1 LLPLFTAARAKLL
14 VNKMNTARI
23 KPSARDRIAGYIAF
37 IPVTALM
44 LHCKLTILELE
55 KALEALHCSIGRPV
69 TLMHMHPSVLSAG
82 RRGCRQNSAFTMPP
96 AICGHQ
102 PLATPCGRQG

>member
-1 LLPLFTAARAKLL
+1 
-14 VNKMNTARI
+14 MNTARI
-23 KPSARDRIAGYIAF
+23 KPSARDRIAGYIAV

-69 TLMHMHPSVLSAG
+69 TCTCIQACYLLAAADVGKTPPSP
-82 RRGCRQNSAFTMPP
+82 CRQPFAGIS
-96 AICGHQ
+96 HLRR
-102 PLATPCGRQG
+102 LAAGKVRLF